1 MRSAGL
7 VLQSLPAMD
16 GFRMPGEFEAHERSW
31 LVWPERPDIWRE
43 RALPAQQA
51 FALLAAA
58 IARFEPVTVGA
69 SPRQFAFARA
79 ALLPQIRVVP
89 MPNDDAWV
97 RDTGPTFVVNAAGQR
112 RGGVRWFNAL
122 GGPDSRWGARRRGG
136 WARAGT
142 QACFAFRV
150 RMHNAG

>member
-58 IARFEPVTVGA
+58 IARFEAVTVGA
-69 SPRQFAFARA
+69 SPRQFAFPAA
-79 ALLPQIRVVP
+79 ALLPLILVVP
-89 MPNDDAWV
+89 MPNGDAPV
-97 RDTGPTFVVNAAGQR
+97 RDSGPI
-112 RGGVRWFNAL
+112 L
-122 GGPDSRWGARRRGG
+122 
-136 WARAGT
+136 
-142 QACFAFRV
+142 
-150 RMHNAG
+150 

>member
-1 MRSAGL
+1 MGNAGL

-69 SPRQFAFARA
+69 SPRQFAFARP
-79 ALLPQIRVVP
+79 ALLPQIPLAPV
-89 MPNDDAWV
+89 PNDDAWV
-97 RDTGPTFVVNAAGQR
+97 GDTGPPLAVNAAGGSR
-112 RGGVRWFNAL
+112 RAS
-122 GGPDSRWGARRRGG
+122 PDF
-136 WARAGT
+136 T
-142 QACFAFRV
+142 P
-150 RMHNAG
+150 